1 MDNKTTLNVRSSA
14 AEFLIFSLQEEADTI
29 EVLYQ
34 DESLWLTQKMMGQ
47 LFDVETNTI
56 TYHLKEIFNS
66 GELER
71 EATTRKFRVV
81 QKEGSRSV
89 NREIEHFNLDV
100 IISVGYR
107 VNSIRATQFRRW
119 ATQVLRTYTIQGY
132 VMDRRRM
139 ENGSFIGEDY
149 FEKLLEEIREIR
161 LSERRFY
168 QKITDIYATS
178 IDYDKDSPMTR
189 KFFAKVQNKM
199 HYAISHHTAAEI
211 IYSRADHK
219 QEHMGLTSWKNSPD
233 GKVLKSDVSIAK
245 NYLTKDE
252 LEDLAR
258 IVNAFLDLAEG
269 RAKRHIPMTMQDW
282 AERINKFLLADDRD
296 ILENAGNISMEI
308 AKEHAEMEYEKYRIV
323 QDRRFNSDFDKMILD
338 VNNDKM

>member
-14 AEFLIFSLQEEADTI
+14 AEFLIFSMQEEADTI

-47 LFDVETNTI
+47 LFDVESNTV

-89 NREIEHFNLDV
+89 SREIEHFNLDV

-132 VMDRRRM
+132 VMDRKRM

-168 QKITDIYATS
+168 QKIADIYATS
-178 IDYDKDSPMTR
+178 IDYDKDSTMTR
-189 KFFAKVQNKM
+189 KFFAKVRNKM
-199 HYAISHHTAAEI
+199 HYAISHQTAAEI
-211 IYSRADHK
+211 IYIRADHK

-296 ILENAGNISMEI
+296 ILEDAEKISMEI
-308 AKEHAEMEYEKYRIV
+308 AKEHAETEYEKYRIV
-323 QDRRFNSDFDKMILD
+323 QDRLFNSDFDKMFLD
-338 VNNDKM
+338 VNSDKM